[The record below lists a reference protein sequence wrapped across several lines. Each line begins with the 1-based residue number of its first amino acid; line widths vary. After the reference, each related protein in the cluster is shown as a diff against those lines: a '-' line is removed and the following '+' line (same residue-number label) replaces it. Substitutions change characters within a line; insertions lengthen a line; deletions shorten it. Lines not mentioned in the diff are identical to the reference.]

1 MTFIQYLQEA
11 FIVCNASRPMLRM
24 TLLFV
29 FVLIALCAMA
39 ANAQQSGWQANQIN
53 ATLCQWQSP
62 RAAVVR
68 DALYIDGGYL
78 WWVPG
83 LADGTYGPPTAD
95 DNPLGLVYILNFSTP
110 FVTSQ
115 NISLAFSTLSKASNG
130 GAANNI
136 GPQYIDGA
144 MFANDYEWWTYG
156 GLLQLTDA
164 YDAPASD
171 SVAAYQVYSSPNA
184 KQFQQGFVLKRLPSG
199 ISRYITDGASVSVP
213 SENLGFYFS
222 GLQAENFGPIYY
234 LPGTQNGSEN
244 ADIESETLIQL
255 NMTSQ
260 QQEVWSNF
268 TLPSSVPPRANAEIV
283 WVPVSEQGILVAIG
297 GVINPSYA
305 NINQTDNAANAAA
318 SVSDPFPH
326 DSVIKFHSRISQ
338 QQTSSTFMS
347 TVAVYDISKQTWY
360 EQPTSGGGPGAL
372 TQGCTVLASAQDG
385 SSHNIYWY
393 GGFNGLDATSEF
405 SDDVWIL
412 SIPSFMWMKVY
423 SGNKTHGRAGHRC
436 AKPYPDQMIVV
447 GGYPSLAGRKLNC
460 VEGFIQVFNLSS
472 SEWIDTYNPAVW
484 SNYTVPSMIS
494 AMIGGSGTGNATQ
507 TAPTPTGFSNP
518 ALSTIFGAPYAT
530 SKISTWYPYKS
541 AQTGFRNGARSSTHG
556 SRTPRYLAPLL
567 GVLLGLFLISII
579 TFTAIFW
586 RRRLQRRGQAA
597 KSDTGGYEQQRRVVS
612 WLRGTSVHGKSP
624 TVAVDIAPP
633 YSQHEGPP
641 TQEVGGTAV
650 HEMMDT
656 SKPVELETGF
666 SFLRVPPK
674 RTGLGMPDGLRS
686 SPSNTSNISQFPRT
700 STNIQP
706 SISAPC
712 SASPTRDFA
721 TPTSSTSS
729 STPQQPSPSPSRNSD
744 VSDRDKQAA
753 ARESDPMPPQDSG
766 QSPIVRTRTAP
777 LPYDLRHGS
786 KRRQGTI
793 SPLDTPEM
801 HLSGAAAQDPG
812 AKRQARRS
820 GFAEEL

>member
-1 MTFIQYLQEA
+1 MRFIQYLQEA
-11 FIVCNASRPMLRM
+11 FILCNAGPPMLRM
-24 TLLFV
+24 PLR
-29 FVLIALCAMA
+29 FVLVIIALCVIT

-95 DNPLGLVYILNFSTP
+95 DNPLGLVYILNFSTQYD
-110 FVTSQ
+110 TSQ

-234 LPGTQNGSEN
+234 LPGTQNSSEN
-244 ADIESETLIQL
+244 ADVESETLIQL

-283 WVPVSEQGILVAIG
+283 WVPVSEQGILVAVG

-305 NINQTDNAANAAA
+305 NINQTNNAANAAA
-318 SVSDPFPH
+318 SQ
-326 DSVIKFHSRISQ
+326 RISP
-338 QQTSSTFMS
+338 TFMS
-347 TVAVYDISKQTWY
+347 TVSVYDIAKQTWY

-423 SGNKTHGRAGHRC
+423 SGSKTHGRAGHRC

-460 VEGFIQVFNLSS
+460 VEGFIQVFNLSN
-472 SEWIDTYNPAVW
+472 SEWIDAYNPAVW

-518 ALSTIFGAPYAT
+518 DLSTIFAAPYAT

-541 AQTGFRNGARSSTHG
+541 AQTGFRNGARSPHS

-567 GVLLGLFLISII
+567 GVLLGLFLISVII
-579 TFTAIFW
+579 FTAIFL
-586 RRRLQRRGQAA
+586 RRRVRRRGQAA
-597 KSDTGGYEQQRRVVS
+597 KSDTVGNEQQRRVMS
-612 WLRGTSVHGKSP
+612 WVRATSVHGKSP
-624 TVAVDIAPP
+624 TIPTDVAPP

-641 TQEVGGTAV
+641 TPEVGGTAV

-666 SFLRVPPK
+666 SFLRVPPN

-686 SPSNTSNISQFPRT
+686 SPSNSSNISQFPRP
-700 STNIQP
+700 SPNNQP
-706 SISAPC
+706 SISAAS
-712 SASPTRDFA
+712 SASPTHEFS
-721 TPTSSTSS
+721 TPTSTASA
-729 STPQQPSPSPSRNSD
+729 STPPRPSRSPSRTSD
-744 VSDRDKQAA
+744 VSSKDKPAA
-753 ARESDPMPPQDSG
+753 ARESDPMPPQGTNG
-766 QSPIVRTRTAP
+766 QSPMMVRTRTAP

-793 SPLDTPEM
+793 IPDMNLSAAVAEDT
-801 HLSGAAAQDPG
+801 GAG
-812 AKRQARRS
+812 SQARRS
-820 GFAEEL
+820 GFAEDL